1 MQSDITKDTSVPPH
15 VAETVEALAKLHA
28 RAEYNLPRPQRFIE
42 AVASILGRPLA
53 VGAVSVFVVLWV
65 ALNGGARC
73 FGLRALDPPPFVGL
87 QAICSVGALLMG
99 TTVLAAQNRQRRV
112 AEEHAQLDLHIN
124 LLAEHKVTKV
134 ISLLEEL
141 RRDMPNV
148 ANRIDHVA
156 EAMTHAVDPRAVAN
170 VLKDTI
176 ESEVSAHEGRPSS
189 G

>member
-1 MQSDITKDTSVPPH
+1 MQSDTPKPSIPPH
-15 VAETVEALAKLHA
+15 VTETVEALAKLHA
-28 RAEYNLPRPQRFIE
+28 RAEYNLPRAQRSVE
-42 AVASILGRPLA
+42 AIASLLGRPIA
-53 VGAVSVFVVLWV
+53 VGSIAVFVVVWV
-65 ALNGGARC
+65 AVNGYAHW
-73 FGLRALDPPPFVGL
+73 FGFKAVDPPPFEAV

-148 ANRIDHVA
+148 ANRIDRVA
-156 EAMTHAVDPRAVAN
+156 EAMTHGVDPRAVAS
-170 VLKDTI
+170 VLKDKI
-176 ESEVSAHEGRPSS
+176 ESEVSAHQGRPSS
-189 G
+189 R